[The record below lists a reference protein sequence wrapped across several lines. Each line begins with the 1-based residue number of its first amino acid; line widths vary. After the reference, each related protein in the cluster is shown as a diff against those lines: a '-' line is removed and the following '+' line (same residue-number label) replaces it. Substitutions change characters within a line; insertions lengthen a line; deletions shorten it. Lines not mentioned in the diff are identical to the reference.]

1 MDIGEV
7 LEEQGP
13 RVLEGLK
20 VVSYKQFRAQEAGL
34 ELVWRLLFEKKKKQK
49 REHKN

>member
-13 RVLEGLK
+13 RVFARIK
-20 VVSYKQFRAQEAGL
+20 VLCGCLIWKPI
-34 ELVWRLLFEKKKKQK
+34 
-49 REHKN
+49 